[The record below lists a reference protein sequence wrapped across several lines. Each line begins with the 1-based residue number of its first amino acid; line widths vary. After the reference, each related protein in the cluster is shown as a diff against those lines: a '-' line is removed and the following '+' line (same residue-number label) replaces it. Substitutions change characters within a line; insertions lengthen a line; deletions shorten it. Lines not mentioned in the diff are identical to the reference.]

1 MVFYHFI
8 ACQGTNVEWKMALH
22 KGILGS
28 TSIKT
33 QIGKG
38 KVSRYK
44 TALCKHG
51 RFISKLV
58 LKIIFH
64 THVFPPPSYQH
75 HCVDMTARCMK
86 YEYNFYTLSPPTS
99 PLSQLISLE
108 CFPLVQSCDVSR
120 DKLSRLRSG
129 CDTL

>member
-1 MVFYHFI
+1 MVFYHFT

-22 KGILGS
+22 RGILGS
-28 TSIKT
+28 TSLKT
-33 QIGKG
+33 QIVQGKG
-38 KVSRYK
+38 KVSCYK

-108 CFPLVQSCDVSR
+108 CFPLVRVVTCHVTN
-120 DKLSRLRSG
+120 
-129 CDTL
+129 CHV